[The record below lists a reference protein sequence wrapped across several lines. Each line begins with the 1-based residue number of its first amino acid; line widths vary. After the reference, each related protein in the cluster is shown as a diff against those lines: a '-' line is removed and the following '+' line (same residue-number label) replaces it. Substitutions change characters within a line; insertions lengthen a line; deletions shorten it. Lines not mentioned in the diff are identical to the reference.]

1 MITNTP
7 NKVLPL
13 LRNATAELHKKLDES
28 LPISSSSPT
37 IEDYSQHLMWFKE
50 WLSHIEKIIAGGH
63 TSLTEFT
70 ATNSTALHLLEHDLQ
85 ALRIESVPASAAFE
99 SPANLNAAYY
109 LGVEYVVKGSALGS
123 AMLYGKI
130 SQLFPTAPI
139 EFMKDSMTHGK
150 ERWKKFLVKLE
161 AHEWTEDDILSA
173 QQGSIWAFQQ
183 YIKLHDV
190 ATQHS

>member
-28 LPISSSSPT
+28 LPMSSSSPT

-50 WLSHIEKIIAGGH
+50 WLAHIEKITAGGH
-63 TSLTEFT
+63 ASLTEFT
-70 ATNSTALHLLEHDLQ
+70 ATNSSALHLLEHDLQ